1 MSNQLPYTPEQ
12 ISDITAR
19 ESKGLEALKELGLTP
34 AAAVQKTRIVT
45 NTGEEMWVDK
55 ITPFL
60 QDTKYAPVR
69 VEPKDLK

>member
-12 ISDITAR
+12 VSDIEAR
-19 ESKGLEALKELGLTP
+19 EKKALEALKELQLTP
-34 AAAVQKTRIVT
+34 AAAVQKSRLTTT
-45 NTGEEMWVDK
+45 NGEEVWVDK

-69 VEPKDLK
+69 VEPKNLK